1 MLIFF
6 TAICTHSE
14 VSRSRERVRV
24 YVCVCVRGESMVS
37 DVRISTRWKKAH
49 SIYNIEAAE
58 VKGELCV
65 ERERGRGGER

>member
-1 MLIFF
+1 MYTQRGKPI
-6 TAICTHSE
+6 E
-14 VSRSRERVRV
+14 RESACLCVC
-24 YVCVCVRGESMVS
+24 VCVCVRGESMVS

>member
-1 MLIFF
+1 
-6 TAICTHSE
+6 
-14 VSRSRERVRV
+14 
-24 YVCVCVRGESMVS
+24 MVS
-37 DVRISTRWKKAH
+37 DDRISTRWKKAH